1 VLKEVTEEGS
11 IAELGEEKV
20 ESVTLEVAN
29 VTCKEEEQKETES
42 LKNQFK
48 ESLKNTMSKN
58 NSIISRGSAKEK
70 RVSS

>member
-1 VLKEVTEEGS
+1 MTEEGS